1 MYLISSYD
9 NTSAAMCTRYTTP
22 LHVERIKRTNERT
35 NKRAN
40 ENWSGDDVLAAQ
52 VPSPTMHLV
61 PRDDPPMSD
70 LSEVSRRL
78 SPVTRGARCVGL
90 QGTAGLD
97 EVGDGDEKR
106 RWTEALKTSP
116 RLIEASNR
124 VHRDLM
130 NGEPYLAIH
139 WRFEAGG
146 GGTRTRPLV
155 SHSCN
160 LLV

>member
-1 MYLISSYD
+1 MHRVLYD
-9 NTSAAMCTRYTTP
+9 QTVTS
-22 LHVERIKRTNERT
+22 ERTNERT
-35 NKRAN
+35 SDTWMVKM
-40 ENWSGDDVLAAQ
+40 ECGDGVLVAQ

-97 EVGDGDEKR
+97 EVGDEKR

-124 VHRDLM
+124 VHLDLM

-146 GGTRTRPLV
+146 G
-155 SHSCN
+155 
-160 LLV
+160 